1 MVKIDLRTNVSFLVI
16 FITVLVLAVLQGG
29 AISKSFFGTKEVLVS
44 DIQVIAFVILTL
56 FILFV
61 VTLRPDK
68 VYLSAYSSMT
78 LGLVVI
84 ISAFYNLFKG
94 ADGANVFQFILGL
107 VLIVSGFLLN
117 RKGILSK
124 KDVYIVE
131 KGLEH
136 YKK

>member
-56 FILFV
+56 FILF